1 MGNKMKKVSVIVPVY
16 NVEAYIARCLDS
28 LVNQTLNDIEI
39 VVVND
44 GTKDNSQAIID
55 EYVKKYPKKVFSYIK
70 ENGGLSSAR
79 NYGIKKAHGEYIGF
93 VDSDD
98 YVDTDLYEKMY
109 NEGKKEKAEIVGCG
123 VRYIYKDKIAGREL
137 DSKLFNKSV
146 VESPEILIRLKSY
159 APNKIYKRELW
170 DEFEF
175 PKQYFEDSA
184 VIYNVLLKANKIACI
199 YDSFY
204 YYNRLNETAITR
216 IADDRAYD
224 IFKSCDSILDYY
236 KKNNC
241 YEQTKEVVDEVCIG
255 HIRFRIITYIRCNDT
270 IKLRKYIDDSI
281 KYLDEKIPDW
291 RKNRSNKLS
300 TKLTMKDNL
309 YRLIFRNRGAYNIY
323 IGIHQLKHK
332 LTKK

>member
-1 MGNKMKKVSVIVPVY
+1 MKKISVIVPVY
-16 NVEAYIARCLDS
+16 NVEAYIAKCLDS
-28 LVNQTLNDIEI
+28 LVNQTIDDIEI
-39 VVVND
+39 IVVND
-44 GTKDNSQAIID
+44 GTKDNSQEIID

-109 NEGKKEKAEIVGCG
+109 NEGKKENADVVGCG
-123 VRYIYKDKIAGREL
+123 VRYIYKDKIAGKDL
-137 DSKLFNKSV
+137 NASIFNKSV
-146 VESPEILIRLKSY
+146 VESPEILLRLKSY

-199 YDSFY
+199 YDSYY

-216 IADDRAYD
+216 IADNRAYD

-236 KKNNC
+236 KKNNS
-241 YEQTKEVVDEVCIG
+241 YEKTKNVVDEVCIG
-255 HIRFRIITYIRCNDT
+255 HIRFRIITYIRCNDMK
-270 IKLRKYIDDSI
+270 KLKEYIDYST

-291 RKNRSNKLS
+291 RKNKSAKFSFKIKMR
-300 TKLTMKDNL
+300 DNL
-309 YRLIFRNRGAYNIY
+309 YRMIFKNKAFYSVY
-323 IGIHQLKHK
+323 SKLHSLKHK
-332 LTKK
+332 ISKR